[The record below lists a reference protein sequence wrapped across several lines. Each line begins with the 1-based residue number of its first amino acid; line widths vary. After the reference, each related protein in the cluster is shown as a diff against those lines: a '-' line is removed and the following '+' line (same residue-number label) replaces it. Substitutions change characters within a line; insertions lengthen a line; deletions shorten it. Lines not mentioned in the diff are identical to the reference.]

1 MAQYSLSWYVK
12 VQIKDSYEIIAG
24 KCCWWAGKIAN
35 LDSASVIVKDLSDKE
50 CLEVSIIKNIQRQDI
65 NLIEEGDHIKLIG
78 KFFYTHEE
86 LALATGKSRS
96 YITNMTRMLSLP
108 DSVKMMINEKVIYG
122 LCESAN

>member
-1 MAQYSLSWYVK
+1 M
-12 VQIKDSYEIIAG
+12 
-24 KCCWWAGKIAN
+24 
-35 LDSASVIVKDLSDKE
+35 SDKE